1 VISEQSRRVR
11 FGELFPTQAVV
22 QDVIDHDMKEGRPTR
37 LIILKSRRH
46 RISTLMAANMFH
58 GTTFHENKR
67 AYVVAHDVDTTDTL
81 FRMHKV
87 FYENLDETVCPMLRL
102 SNRKELLFENPD
114 SGARRLRPGLR
125 SSITVRAASS
135 GGKRIG
141 SEQGAAGVGRGDR
154 IDMLHGSEV
163 AFWPRGEETFAGF
176 AQAVPEEPGTL
187 VAMESTANGMAGF
200 FYHEWLRA
208 TSGDADG
215 YTPIFIPWFDHPQY
229 TGSFISRTR
238 PEWAPK
244 EDDVKRFDEF
254 RGALMADHRPTVES
268 VAYKLKIDENEED
281 LIRRFNI
288 GWDQLLWRRWAIRFR
303 TRTPEVFRVEYPS
316 FPEEAF
322 SSSGTPRFNNQKLKV
337 WVDGATMPTQGEL
350 EAPDDWCWQSANWE
364 DVGISFRAS
373 MRGWLKMVD
382 TPREG
387 HEYVIGADVSHG
399 IGRDS
404 SALAVFDRTER
415 RFVAYARDNDV
426 KPDRFAEWLIMAGHY
441 YNGAWIAPEFNGP
454 GVLTCH
460 LIVSSGY
467 PRLYFSQRFNTA
479 TQKFT
484 DQPGFLT
491 DQKTRGRIIDM
502 FDVAIEND
510 AIEVPLRAL
519 LDECLTFV
527 LDERKGRADHLP
539 GCHDD
544 LLFSAMIA
552 FFVDQQTITGVA
564 PKEEVRQIDWGPG
577 PPIAREDDIPGEGDI
592 TKEDIDMMFF

>member
-1 VISEQSRRVR
+1 
-11 FGELFPTQAVV
+11 
-22 QDVIDHDMKEGRPTR
+22 
-37 LIILKSRRH
+37 
-46 RISTLMAANMFH
+46 
-58 GTTFHENKR
+58 
-67 AYVVAHDVDTTDTL
+67 
-81 FRMHKV
+81 
-87 FYENLDETVCPMLRL
+87 
-102 SNRKELLFENPD
+102 
-114 SGARRLRPGLR
+114 
-125 SSITVRAASS
+125 
-135 GGKRIG
+135 
-141 SEQGAAGVGRGDR
+141 
-154 IDMLHGSEV
+154 
-163 AFWPRGEETFAGF
+163 
-176 AQAVPEEPGTL
+176 
-187 VAMESTANGMAGF
+187 
-200 FYHEWLRA
+200 
-208 TSGDADG
+208 
-215 YTPIFIPWFDHPQY
+215 
-229 TGSFISRTR
+229 
-238 PEWAPK
+238 
-244 EDDVKRFDEF
+244 
-254 RGALMADHRPTVES
+254 
-268 VAYKLKIDENEED
+268 
-281 LIRRFNI
+281 
-288 GWDQLLWRRWAIRFR
+288 
-303 TRTPEVFRVEYPS
+303 
-316 FPEEAF
+316 
-322 SSSGTPRFNNQKLKV
+322 
-337 WVDGATMPTQGEL
+337 MPTQGEL
-350 EAPDDWCWQSANWE
+350 EAPEDWCWQSANWE

-404 SALAVFDRTER
+404 SAFAVFDRTEK

-441 YNGAWIAPEFNGP
+441 YNAAWIAPEFNGP

-479 TQKFT
+479 TQKYT

-564 PKEEVRQIDWGPG
+564 KKEEVRQIDWGPG
-577 PPIAREDDIPGEGDI
+577 PPVARADDIPGEGDI
-592 TKEDIDMMFF
+592 TQEDIDMMFF